1 MKIKRYSFWG
11 IFPALGWAAAGM
23 LAAFGSQTRDH
34 DAGVSILAIAGVYL
48 VLWFV
53 AGLFMGYDRL

>member
-1 MKIKRYSFWG
+1 
-11 IFPALGWAAAGM
+11 M
-23 LAAFGSQTRDH
+23 LAAFGSHTRDH